1 MGEYRNGEEQRKNL
15 FYTSRDLGDSWKVY
29 HFIKAG
35 LASSRGER
43 RAFEAEWSAKAFLE
57 MEENPDW
64 EMWEDI
70 QEMLDGPSIEAQRRI
85 VSTNDADY
93 FNPADPEEFLGPR
106 CYVRT
111 SR

>member
-1 MGEYRNGEEQRKNL
+1 MN
-15 FYTSRDLGDSWKVY
+15 
-29 HFIKAG
+29 
-35 LASSRGER
+35 
-43 RAFEAEWSAKAFLE
+43 AFLE
-57 MEENPDW
+57 MEENSDW

-70 QEMLDGPSIEAQRRI
+70 QEMLDGSSIEAQRRI

-93 FNPADPEEFLGPR
+93 FNPADSEEFLGPR